1 MPASKFVKALFI
13 VAVVCI
19 CTAVFCAD
27 ADAQC
32 AMCRAAVQNAS
43 NGAELIRR
51 LNLGILV
58 LLAPPAAM
66 FCGIFGAVYRYRNT
80 DGNEGDKN

>member
-1 MPASKFVKALFI
+1 MTASRLLKALMI

-27 ADAQC
+27 VQAQC

>member
-1 MPASKFVKALFI
+1 MMTDKSVKFGFIALLF
-13 VAVVCI
+13 
-19 CTAVFCAD
+19 VFCLVVLQVD
-27 ADAQC
+27 AFSQC

-43 NGAELIRR
+43 NGAELIRK

-66 FCGIFGAVYRYRNT
+66 FCGVFGAVYRYRNA
-80 DGNEGDKN
+80 DGNANDKQ